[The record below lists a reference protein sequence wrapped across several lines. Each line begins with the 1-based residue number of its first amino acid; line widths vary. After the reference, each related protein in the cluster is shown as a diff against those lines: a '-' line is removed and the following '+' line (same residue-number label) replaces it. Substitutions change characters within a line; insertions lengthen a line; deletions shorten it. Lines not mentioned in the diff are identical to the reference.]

1 MVWLLSMILQHKYN
15 LKTTIILLIYLLSN
29 KGIFEG
35 EILDYILSPMSIPRI
50 LQLGLGPSNHCT
62 FTRNTC
68 A

>member
-50 LQLGLGPSNHCT
+50 LQLGLGPSNHCM